1 MHIAAPFQLWLNDRV
16 YLEAVGSGVRVEL
29 LDELGLLEDGVDDD
43 EAEEVVLHLFLKR
56 LEEALTVRLFH
67 VRVVLVLKYLHRH
80 VTTVNVISLHDF
92 ACMYMYKNCVCA
104 HQMHQLLK
112 VRVRNSTVVLLHRSA
127 FMLQLM
133 IDTSALM
140 VHLL

>member
-56 LEEALTVRLFH
+56 LEEALTVRLLH

-80 VTTVNVISLHDF
+80 VTTANVISLHSI
-92 ACMYMYKNCVCA
+92 ACMYEKCVHA
-104 HQMHQLLK
+104 VSAHQLLK
-112 VRVRNSTVVLLHRSA
+112 YGRVIVSQVYYTR
-127 FMLQLM
+127 
-133 IDTSALM
+133 
-140 VHLL
+140 VHSWYS